1 MEPVDRENE
10 VLRIIDVLSKSG
22 AEFIV
27 VGGYAVSSLARHRFS
42 VDSDVVV
49 RNKDLKRLDSILTKE
64 SFSEEERQTGFDSLY
79 GGKFIRY
86 VKKMAELPV
95 SVDLLVDSLVCRQT
109 DASWSFDYISSN
121 SHETIIPGIQFST
134 RGKVPNRELLIAFKM
149 HSARKADVRDIVV
162 LGEAADWTQ
171 VSKHVNRGDKQKLL
185 DSVGKVLNDLDDEKL
200 FNSLKGAFSIKEDVG
215 DSIAKAKKEIAKIH
229 SVLVASSGKMR
240 S

>member
-22 AEFIV
+22 VEFIM

-42 VDSDVVV
+42 VDCDVVV

-64 SFSEEERQTGFDSLY
+64 RFSKKKQQTGFDSLY

-86 VKKMAELPV
+86 VKKMTELPV

-109 DASWSFDYISSN
+109 DGSWSFDYISSN
-121 SHETIIPGIQFST
+121 SLETNIPGIQLST
-134 RGKVPNRELLIAFKM
+134 RGQVPNRELLIAIKT
-149 HSARKADVRDIVV
+149 HSARKADLRDIVV

-185 DSVGKVLNDLDDEKL
+185 DSVSKVLNDLEDEKL
-200 FNSLKGAFSIKEDVG
+200 FNSLKGAFSIKEDVR

-229 SVLVASSGKMR
+229 SELVASSGKMR

>member
-86 VKKMAELPV
+86 VKKMAQLPG
-95 SVDLLVDSLVCRQT
+95 SVDLLVDSLVCRPT
-109 DASWSFDYISSN
+109 RPPRGLAARSS
-121 SHETIIPGIQFST
+121 
-134 RGKVPNRELLIAFKM
+134 
-149 HSARKADVRDIVV
+149 
-162 LGEAADWTQ
+162 
-171 VSKHVNRGDKQKLL
+171 
-185 DSVGKVLNDLDDEKL
+185 
-200 FNSLKGAFSIKEDVG
+200 
-215 DSIAKAKKEIAKIH
+215 
-229 SVLVASSGKMR
+229 
-240 S
+240 